1 MTSQRCSLAEG
12 VVGVQR
18 HACACVGRPSNP
30 ENCLS
35 PQILTI
41 LDVAKLTPLLSSQS
55 QHVAVAAAMPDEDD
69 ADDDAAMSLR
79 CQYNSD
85 RCAGTLTVN
94 VDVDVTIALIIN
106 HKS

>member
-18 HACACVGRPSNP
+18 LACACVGRPPNP

-41 LDVAKLTPLLSSQS
+41 LDIAKLTPLLSSQS

-69 ADDDAAMSLR
+69 ADDDTAMPLR

-94 VDVDVTIALIIN
+94 VDVDVDNSTH